1 MSPAGVL
8 HPRAAVAGVGH
19 RFPGSAA
26 LRRTAAGVS
35 GRQVRPWLLS
45 AGYVFIYE
53 LHVQS
58 GY

>member
-26 LRRTAAGVS
+26 LRRTEAGVS
-35 GRQVRPWLLS
+35 GLALGMGRDPAQTPIQPYL
-45 AGYVFIYE
+45 IK
-53 LHVQS
+53 
-58 GY
+58 